1 MPLRLAVVGAGSV
14 RGTEI
19 LRLLDERRLEPA
31 EVRLLGSVRTA
42 GAEAGAGRYAG
53 RIGLVDAAAFAGI
66 DLAFFAGGPGL
77 AGRFADDAVRAGA
90 AVIDCSSRYRLDP
103 SVPLVVPEVNART
116 LESWRERGIVAVPSA
131 AAIALAVAL
140 APLAEAAGLRR
151 VVVATY
157 HGVAGA
163 GRRAMRRLARQAG
176 LMLQGR
182 GLQRRTTSGRQA
194 FNVIP
199 RVGEL
204 APHGASAYEA
214 AVVEEVRRILAEPA
228 LPMLVTAVRVPAF
241 FGVGLAVGVETCRD
255 LSPEEAATAL
265 RPAPGV
271 VLHDDPA
278 RPYATLADAV
288 GSGATHVGRVRR
300 DPSVEHGL
308 ALWLAIDSIGKGAA
322 LNAVQVAEML
332 ARDWL

>member
-19 LRLLDERRLEPA
+19 LRLLDERRFEPT

-53 RIGLVDAAAFAGI
+53 RIGLLDATAFDGVDI
-66 DLAFFAGGPGL
+66 AFFAGGPAL
-77 AGRFADDAVRAGA
+77 AGRFAGDAVRAGA

-103 SVPLVVPEVNART
+103 DVPLVVPEVNGRA
-116 LESWRERGIVAVPSA
+116 LESWRERGIVAVPGA
-131 AAIALAVAL
+131 AAIALAVAV
-140 APLAEAAGLRR
+140 APLAEVAGLRR
-151 VVVATY
+151 VQAATY

-163 GRRAMRRLARQAG
+163 GRRAMRRLAREAG

-182 GLQRRTTSGRQA
+182 GLPRRKASGRLA
-194 FNVIP
+194 FNVVP
-199 RVGEL
+199 QVGGLTPNGES
-204 APHGASAYEA
+204 GYEA
-214 AVVEEVRRILAEPA
+214 GVVEEVRRILAQPA

-241 FGVGLAVGVETCRD
+241 FGIGLAVSLETSRS
-255 LSPEEAATAL
+255 LAPEDAAAVL

-271 VLHDDPA
+271 LLHDDPI
-278 RPYATLADAV
+278 RPYATLADTV
-288 GSGATHVGRVRR
+288 GSGATHVGRLRR

-322 LNAVQVAEML
+322 LNAVQVAEL
-332 ARDWL
+332 LVRDWL